1 MQALSGRGAR
11 YIEKKAR
18 REVSKF
24 VIWSR
29 ILRAVAAKKPDG
41 VGLFWPRDA
50 EVGEQCSRRNQKAKI
65 LAKEILACFVSPL
78 TLA

>member
-29 ILRAVAAKKPDG
+29 ILRAVAAKNPMESGFFGLEMRKLGSSAVVAIKKPR
-41 VGLFWPRDA
+41 F
-50 EVGEQCSRRNQKAKI
+50 
-65 LAKEILACFVSPL
+65 
-78 TLA
+78 